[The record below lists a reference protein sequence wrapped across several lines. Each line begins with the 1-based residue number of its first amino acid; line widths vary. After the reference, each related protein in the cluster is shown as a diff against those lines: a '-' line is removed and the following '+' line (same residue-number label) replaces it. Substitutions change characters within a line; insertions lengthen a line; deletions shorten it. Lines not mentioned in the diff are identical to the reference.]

1 MHVPHD
7 TDPLL
12 SIIVPVHQMAG
23 KLEKLRSWIDIA
35 AQRGIEVIIV
45 HDHGDLLTGD
55 ELKSII
61 KIIAS
66 KRILFLEGRYQGPG
80 AARNAGK
87 RIATGKFLNFT
98 DSDDLPETLELLRMC
113 SELIENGKSVCIGGY
128 TVVSSNELQNST
140 TISGSAFW
148 HVNRIKLIFQPGIWR
163 FVILR
168 EAVRELSFGGEK
180 MGEDQYFISQ
190 LSLGKDQ
197 VCFSKNICYAYFT
210 GHESQ
215 LTKETNRFESLRRTL
230 REMAILPKIQKSQL
244 GVFLLLRMEL
254 TLLIRL
260 KSRSQLSEILEV
272 NRKIRVQKSQYL
284 LFIYYY
290 VCGLILFK
298 SSRLISN
305 VRSSEY

>member
-1 MHVPHD
+1 MQVSHEIEP
-7 TDPLL
+7 PL

-23 KLEKLRSWIDIA
+23 KLEKLRSWIAIA
-35 AQRGIEVIIV
+35 EQQGIEVIIV
-45 HDHGDLLTGD
+45 HDQGDLQTGD
-55 ELKSII
+55 ELKSIV
-61 KIIAS
+61 KVIAS
-66 KRILFLEGRYQGPG
+66 KRIHFLEGRYQGPG

-128 TVVSSNELQNST
+128 TIVNSNEPESST

-148 HVNRIKLIFQPGIWR
+148 HVNRIKLIFQVGIWR

-168 EAVRELSFGGEK
+168 EAIQDISFGAQK

-190 LSLGKDQ
+190 LALGRQQ
-197 VCFSKNICYAYFT
+197 VCFSKNICYSYFT
-210 GHESQ
+210 GHGSQ
-215 LTKETNRFESLRRTL
+215 LTKDTDKFESLRKTIQ
-230 REMAILPKIQKSQL
+230 EMAYLPKIQKNQL

-260 KSRSQLSEILEV
+260 KSRSQLKEILEV
-272 NRKIRVQKSQYL
+272 NRKIGVRKSRYI

-290 VCGLILFK
+290 VFGLILYK

-305 VRSSEY
+305 VRSSG